1 MRESEEKTDIFE
13 NSENQEKTENM
24 EHRDPE
30 ENFENEPLPKFD
42 KCLEKVSFLAKMFSI
57 KMSRS
62 QQTTNL
68 LLSKKLFL

>member
-42 KCLEKVSFLAKMFSI
+42 KCLEKVSFFSQNFFN
-57 KMSRS
+57 K
-62 QQTTNL
+62 NV
-68 LLSKKLFL
+68 

>member
-42 KCLEKVSFLAKMFSI
+42 KCLEKVSF
-57 KMSRS
+57 
-62 QQTTNL
+62 
-68 LLSKKLFL
+68 